1 MSPYKVGFYSVML
14 QTKLNLL
21 PHYYGKLARENG
33 IGYLEDSRGI
43 RLPSVTSILKATKPP
58 AEKAQLTKW
67 RQKVGNFEA
76 NRITQES
83 KQRGILIHQQVKN
96 YFLDEPIICPEFI
109 KPYWHNLLPILENVH
124 NIRLIEANLFH
135 YYLGYSG
142 RVDCVANYCNIP
154 CVIEFKTAER
164 IKPLYDEP
172 LQLAAY
178 CGAVNRQYGLR
189 INNALVIVTT
199 PDEAIVHWL
208 DPQEVMKK
216 WHQWQKKANT
226 FWPND
231 GTNDKISA

>member
-1 MSPYKVGFYSVML
+1 ML
-14 QTKLNLL
+14 NNKLNLL
-21 PHYYGKLARENG
+21 LHYYGKLARENG

-43 RLPSVTSILKATKPP
+43 KLPSFTSILKATKPP
-58 AEKAQLTKW
+58 AEKAQLAKW

-83 KQRGILIHQQVKN
+83 KQRVTLIHQQIKN
-96 YFLDEPIICPEFI
+96 YFLDEPIICPDFI
-109 KPYWHNLLPILENVH
+109 KPYWHNLLPILENIH

-164 IKPLYDEP
+164 IKHLYDEP

-189 INNALVIVTT
+189 IKNTLVIVTT

-208 DPQEVMKK
+208 EPKDVMKK
-216 WHQWQKKANT
+216 WHQWENKVT
-226 FWPND
+226 EFWSNR
-231 GTNDKISA
+231 GIFDKVSA

>member
-1 MSPYKVGFYSVML
+1 M
-14 QTKLNLL
+14 
-21 PHYYGKLARENG
+21 EN
-33 IGYLEDSRGI
+33 I
-43 RLPSVTSILKATKPP
+43 
-58 AEKAQLTKW
+58 
-67 RQKVGNFEA
+67 
-76 NRITQES
+76 
-83 KQRGILIHQQVKN
+83 
-96 YFLDEPIICPEFI
+96 
-109 KPYWHNLLPILENVH
+109 H

-135 YYLGYSG
+135 YYLGYAG

-199 PDEAIVHWL
+199 PDQAIVHWL
-208 DPQEVMKK
+208 QPKDVMEK
-216 WHQWQKKANT
+216 WHQWEKIANT

>member
-1 MSPYKVGFYSVML
+1 MSRYKVGFYSVML
-14 QTKLNLL
+14 HTKLNLL
-21 PHYYGKLARENG
+21 PHYYGKLTRENG

-43 RLPSVTSILKATKPP
+43 KLPSVTSILKADKPP
-58 AEKAQLTKW
+58 IEKAQLKNW
-67 RQKVGNFEA
+67 RQKVGNEEA
-76 NRITQES
+76 NRIIQAS
-83 KQRGILIHQQVKN
+83 RQRGILIHQQIKN
-96 YFLDEPIICPEFI
+96 YFLDEPIICPEFL
-109 KPYWHNLLPILENVH
+109 KPYWHNLLPILENIH

-154 CVIEFKTAER
+154 CVLEFKTAER

-189 INNALVIVTT
+189 IKNTLVIVTT

-208 DPQEVMKK
+208 EPKEVMQK
-216 WHQWQKKANT
+216 WHQWEKKVT
-226 FWPND
+226 EFWSNRGIFD
-231 GTNDKISA
+231 QLSA

>member
-1 MSPYKVGFYSVML
+1 M
-14 QTKLNLL
+14 
-21 PHYYGKLARENG
+21 
-33 IGYLEDSRGI
+33 
-43 RLPSVTSILKATKPP
+43 KATKSPI
-58 AEKAQLTKW
+58 EKAQLAKW

-76 NRITQES
+76 NRITQTS
-83 KQRGILIHQQVKN
+83 RQRGILIHQQIKN
-96 YFLDEPIICPEFI
+96 YFLDEPIICPEFL
-109 KPYWHNLLPILENVH
+109 KPYWHNLLPILENIH

-135 YYLGYSG
+135 YYLGYAG

-208 DPQEVMKK
+208 QPKEVMEK
-216 WHQWQKKANT
+216 WHQWEKKANT

-231 GTNDKISA
+231 GTSNKISA